1 MSDNI
6 SPLTLSEAMA
16 ETQLTVEQ
24 GDKHIGQSNVLQ
36 SPTKQTF
43 KSPPNDTT
51 AVIPDSGDKFASSS
65 HQSVSEEGTKIAG
78 QKADAKKTKS
88 KKNMATLD
96 QNAEDQI
103 VSRNRKPDLQGQ
115 DSAQTTAVVK
125 DICFGSQKV
134 S

>member
-6 SPLTLSEAMA
+6 NPQTLSEA

-24 GDKHIGQSNVLQ
+24 GDKHIGQSNLLQ

-43 KSPPNDTT
+43 KSAANGTT
-51 AVIPDSGDKFASSS
+51 AVIPDSGDKFSSSS
-65 HQSVSEEGTKIAG
+65 HQSVSEKGTKIAG
-78 QKADAKKTKS
+78 QKAKKTKR
-88 KKNMATLD
+88 KRNMATLD
-96 QNAEDQI
+96 KNAEDQI
-103 VSRNRKPDLQGQ
+103 VNQNRQLDLKDQ
-115 DSAQTTAVVK
+115 DSAQTTAVVE

>member
-6 SPLTLSEAMA
+6 NPQTLSEA

-24 GDKHIGQSNVLQ
+24 GDKHIGQSNLLQ

-43 KSPPNDTT
+43 KSAANGTT
-51 AVIPDSGDKFASSS
+51 AVIPDSGDKFSSSS
-65 HQSVSEEGTKIAG
+65 HQSVSEKGTKIAG
-78 QKADAKKTKS
+78 QKANTKKTKR

-96 QNAEDQI
+96 KNAEDQI
-103 VSRNRKPDLQGQ
+103 VNQNRPPDLKDQ

-125 DICFGSQKV
+125 DVCFGSQKV